1 MIDSNLQNIQQK
13 AITNGNWEPL
23 REYYLPEKIKFIL
36 VGEAPPAGGER
47 FFYYDDVPRYD
58 YLFLNT
64 MSALFPMETYEYDRI
79 KTPERKRAL
88 LNMFKEKGG
97 YLMDL
102 YSAPK
107 AQLPKPCNKKA
118 CILDFRQRLQ
128 KIETRLDDNVSFI
141 LVHSAA
147 ACLAKHLYTYTPDA
161 KVIQLPFPLYG
172 KQEHFKQT
180 LKEYINNLSSN
191 GQTQNAKP

>member
-1 MIDSNLQNIQQK
+1 MIDSTLESIQQK

-36 VGEAPPAGGER
+36 VGEAPPDGGRR
-47 FFYYDDVPRYD
+47 FFYYDDVPQYD
-58 YLFLNT
+58 NLFLNT
-64 MSALFPMETYEYDRI
+64 MSALFPMETFEYHRI

-102 YSAPK
+102 YSVPK

-118 CILDFRQRLQ
+118 CILDFFQRLQ
-128 KIETRLDDNVSFI
+128 KIETGLDDNVSFI
-141 LVHSAA
+141 LVHNAA
-147 ACLAKHLYTYTPDA
+147 ACLAKYLYTLNA

-172 KQEHFKQT
+172 NQEYFKQT

-191 GQTQNAKP
+191 GQAQNAKP